1 MLKFLSEAVEHAQRL
16 SLGATMSGLDAT
28 EAARLKSF
36 ADRVGT
42 DGLMELLDRCV
53 EADFHVERRVQLIL
67 VVESVIEKF
76 TRLSK

>member
-1 MLKFLSEAVEHAQRL
+1 MWVVWIPRKHRDVKA
-16 SLGATMSGLDAT
+16 
-28 EAARLKSF
+28 F

-42 DGLMELLDRCV
+42 DGLMELLDQCV

-76 TRLSK
+76 TAHRAK

>member
-1 MLKFLSEAVEHAQRL
+1 
-16 SLGATMSGLDAT
+16 
-28 EAARLKSF
+28 
-36 ADRVGT
+36 VGT

-76 TRLSK
+76 TAHRVK